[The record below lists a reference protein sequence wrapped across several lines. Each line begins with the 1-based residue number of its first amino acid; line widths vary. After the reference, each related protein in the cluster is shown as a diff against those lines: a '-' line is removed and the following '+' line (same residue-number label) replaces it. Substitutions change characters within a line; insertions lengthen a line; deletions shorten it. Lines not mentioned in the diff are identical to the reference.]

1 MKENFD
7 SIFGST
13 SPQIISDLAVLLF
26 MIDDC
31 YCSAGRFDKE
41 SMAFDMLR
49 RLRDAAAEY
58 YNFI

>member
-13 SPQIISDLAVLLF
+13 SPEIISDLAVVLF

-31 YCSAGRFDKE
+31 FCSAGRFDKE
-41 SMAFDMLR
+41 SIAFDMLR
-49 RLRDAAAEY
+49 QLRDAAAVY
-58 YNFI
+58 HN

>member
-1 MKENFD
+1 MKENSD

-13 SPQIISDLAVLLF
+13 SPEIISDLAVVLF

-41 SMAFDMLR
+41 SIAFDMLR
-49 RLRDAAAEY
+49 ELRDAAAVY
-58 YNFI
+58 HN

>member
-13 SPQIISDLAVLLF
+13 SPEIISDLAVVLF

-41 SMAFDMLR
+41 SIAFDMLR
-49 RLRDAAAEY
+49 QLRDAAAVY
-58 YNFI
+58 HN

>member
-1 MKENFD
+1 MNEKFD

-13 SPQIISDLAVLLF
+13 SPEIISDLAVVLF

-41 SMAFDMLR
+41 SIAFDMLR
-49 RLRDAAAEY
+49 QLRDAAAVY
-58 YNFI
+58 HN

>member
-13 SPQIISDLAVLLF
+13 SPEIISDLAVVLF

-41 SMAFDMLR
+41 SIAFDMLR
-49 RLRDAAAEY
+49 KLRDAAAVY
-58 YNFI
+58 HN